1 MQILNMHNQNFLD
14 NYFKNYCLLMTAN
27 KDTERKKFTNSLF
40 FIRYPEAEIVRWF
53 LLMVPICPK

>member
-40 FIRYPEAEIVRWF
+40 LSGIRRPR
-53 LLMVPICPK
+53 